1 MNICRF
7 SIVRPVVTIVLT
19 LLVLIFGFISL
30 NRLPVREYP
39 DIDVPTI
46 SITTSYTG
54 ASASVVETKIT
65 QIIEDAVSGIDG
77 LDTIE
82 SISRDGRSRITL
94 EFGVE
99 RDIDAAA
106 NDVRD
111 RVSRAQRRLPDDVDP
126 PTVAKYDSSGTPVL
140 IIGVRSDRM
149 TRMELT
155 DYADRYLCDRFSV
168 IDGVADVSIY
178 GGQVQ
183 SMRIWLKRR
192 EMAARN
198 VTVNDVINVL
208 RSENVEYPGGRLESD
223 DVEFTVKVNRQYF
236 TPDDFR
242 SMVIR
247 RADDGALIRL
257 GDVADVNLEARSL
270 RDSFESD
277 GEPMVSIG
285 ISKQSTA
292 NALSVAQKSRALLAE
307 IQENLP
313 EGMSLVVRRDEAV
326 FIEASVKEVEESK
339 SAIGKL
345 TIQENFHS
353 DI

>member
-111 RVSRAQRRLPDDVDP
+111 RVSRAQRRLHLAVDDEVGGKDEFV
-126 PTVAKYDSSGTPVL
+126 TVLFAYSL
-140 IIGVRSDRM
+140 Q
-149 TRMELT
+149 
-155 DYADRYLCDRFSV
+155 YADGAVYDLGTD
-168 IDGVADVSIY
+168 A
-178 GGQVQ
+178 
-183 SMRIWLKRR
+183 
-192 EMAARN
+192 
-198 VTVNDVINVL
+198 VTL
-208 RSENVEYPGGRLESD
+208 
-223 DVEFTVKVNRQYF
+223 
-236 TPDDFR
+236 
-242 SMVIR
+242 
-247 RADDGALIRL
+247 
-257 GDVADVNLEARSL
+257 
-270 RDSFESD
+270 
-277 GEPMVSIG
+277 
-285 ISKQSTA
+285 
-292 NALSVAQKSRALLAE
+292 
-307 IQENLP
+307 
-313 EGMSLVVRRDEAV
+313 
-326 FIEASVKEVEESK
+326 
-339 SAIGKL
+339 
-345 TIQENFHS
+345 
-353 DI
+353 

>member
-30 NRLPVREYP
+30 NRLPVREFP

-46 SITTSYTG
+46 SISTTYTG

-65 QIIEDAVSGIDG
+65 QIIEDSVSGIDG

-140 IIGVRSDRM
+140 IIGIRSDRM

-155 DYADRYLCDRFSV
+155 DYADHYLCDRFSV
-168 IDGVADVSIY
+168 IDGVADVA
-178 GGQVQ
+178 VV
-183 SMRIWLKRR
+183 WL
-192 EMAARN
+192 
-198 VTVNDVINVL
+198 I
-208 RSENVEYPGGRLESD
+208 
-223 DVEFTVKVNRQYF
+223 
-236 TPDDFR
+236 
-242 SMVIR
+242 
-247 RADDGALIRL
+247 
-257 GDVADVNLEARSL
+257 
-270 RDSFESD
+270 
-277 GEPMVSIG
+277 
-285 ISKQSTA
+285 
-292 NALSVAQKSRALLAE
+292 
-307 IQENLP
+307 
-313 EGMSLVVRRDEAV
+313 
-326 FIEASVKEVEESK
+326 
-339 SAIGKL
+339 
-345 TIQENFHS
+345 
-353 DI
+353 